1 MKQSIIISACL
12 LGRECRY
19 DGGHCKVSELDNLDV
34 NFISVCP
41 EEAGKLGTPRPAAE
55 LISSAKAVVSGQG
68 KILTKRNVDV
78 TPQFFDGSK
87 RELSKLKSSNA
98 KIAVLKSRSPS
109 CGYGQVYDGSFT
121 GNLRKGN
128 GIFSQMCE
136 DEAVKVISSD
146 NIDSF
151 IKDITTTT
159 QE

>member
-12 LGRECRY
+12 LGRECRH
-19 DGGHCKVSELDNLDV
+19 DGGHCKISELDDLV
-34 NFISVCP
+34 LNFIPVCP

-55 LISSAKAVVSGQG
+55 LTSSAKAVVSGQG
-68 KILTKRNVDV
+68 KILTKRDVNV
-78 TPQFFDGSK
+78 TSQFLDGSK
-87 RELSKLKSSNA
+87 RELSKLNLSNA
-98 KIAVLKSRSPS
+98 KIAVLKSQSPS

-136 DEAVKVISSD
+136 DEGIKVISSD

-151 IKDITTTT
+151 IKDLTT

>member
-19 DGGHCKVSELDNLDV
+19 NGGHSKISELDNLDV

-41 EEAGKLGTPRPAAE
+41 EEAGKLGTPRATAE
-55 LISSAKAVVSGQG
+55 LTSSAKAVVSGQG
-68 KILTKRNVDV
+68 KVLTINGVDV
-78 TPQFFDGSK
+78 TSQFLEGSK
-87 RELSKLKSSNA
+87 TELSKLKSSSA
-98 KIAVLKSRSPS
+98 QIAILKSRSPS

-136 DEAVKVISSD
+136 DEGIKVISSD

-151 IKDITTTT
+151 IKDITI

>member
-19 DGGHCKVSELDNLDV
+19 NGGHSKISELDNLDV

-41 EEAGKLGTPRPAAE
+41 EEAAKLGTPRSAAE
-55 LISSAKAVVSGQG
+55 LTSSAKKVVSGQG
-68 KILTKRNVDV
+68 KILTNTGVDV
-78 TPQFFDGSK
+78 TSQFLEGS
-87 RELSKLKSSNA
+87 RSELSKLKSSSA
-98 KIAVLKSRSPS
+98 STAILKSRSPS
-109 CGYGQVYDGSFT
+109 CGFGQVYDGTFT
-121 GNLRKGN
+121 GNLRRGN

-136 DEAVKVISSD
+136 DEGVKVISSD

-151 IKDITTTT
+151 IKDITT

>member
-19 DGGHCKVSELDNLDV
+19 NGGHSKISELDNLDV

-55 LISSAKAVVSGQG
+55 LTSSAKAVVSGLG
-68 KILTKRNVDV
+68 KILTKRSVDV
-78 TPQFFDGSK
+78 TPQFLDGSK
-87 RELSKLKSSNA
+87 RELSKLRSSSA
-98 KIAVLKSRSPS
+98 QIAVLKSRSPS

-136 DEAVKVISSD
+136 DEGVKVISSD
-146 NIDSF
+146 HIDSF
-151 IKDITTTT
+151 IKDKTT

>member
-19 DGGHCKVSELDNLDV
+19 DGSHCKVSELDSLGL

-41 EEAGKLGTPRPAAE
+41 EEAGELGTPRPSAE
-55 LISSAKAVVSGQG
+55 LTSSAKAVVNGHG
-68 KILTKRNVDV
+68 KILTKEGVDV
-78 TPQFFDGSK
+78 TPQFLDGSK
-87 RELSKLKSSNA
+87 RELEKLKLYNA

-121 GNLRKGN
+121 GNLLKGN

-136 DEAVKVISSD
+136 DEGVKVISSD
-146 NIDSF
+146 NIDLF
-151 IKDITTTT
+151 IKDITT
-159 QE
+159 

>member
-19 DGGHCKVSELDNLDV
+19 NGGHSKISKLDGLDV
-34 NFISVCP
+34 EFVPVCP

-55 LISSAKAVVSGQG
+55 MKSSAKEVINGTG
-68 KILTKRNVDV
+68 KIITENGIDV
-78 TPQFFDGSK
+78 TAQFLNGSK
-87 RELSKLKSSNA
+87 KELSKLKSINA

-109 CGYGQVYDGSFT
+109 CGYDQVYDGSFT

-136 DEAVKVISSD
+136 DEGVKVISSEH
-146 NIDSF
+146 IVEF
-151 IKDITTTT
+151 INYIKT
-159 QE
+159 EE